1 MSCVRLYWQVPPPN
15 QTSNNVHINCF
26 HGTRQDGVTFD
37 SVMLLLLKSKRATL
51 LMVNVS
57 ALAYQ

>member
-1 MSCVRLYWQVPPPN
+1 MYTLTDS
-15 QTSNNVHINCF
+15 F